1 MTDEFKCLNCRELIA
16 GPIEA
21 KRDKTLGYLY
31 ITCPHCRARMEVMEE
46 GDGLRVLRMMV
57 PDEPFM

>member
-1 MTDEFKCLNCRELIA
+1 MTDELRCLNCREAIA
-16 GPIEA
+16 GPIDA
-21 KRDKTLGYLY
+21 RRDRNLGYLY
-31 ITCPHCRARMEVMEE
+31 ITCPLCRARMEVMEE